1 MSFIEKHVLKN
12 FVIFCISLNGYHF
25 RGNSSIK
32 NSLEDDAP
40 SCIWKSEYSQRK
52 IFWDIEKKNN
62 VLFYVSLKTFWDG
75 FFNIT
80 SGKTQFLFML
90 YSFLL
95 VCSWMLSQMFPDFF
109 LDSYFSENHRW
120 IDSVLSRSCLV
131 SEFA

>member
-12 FVIFCISLNGYHF
+12 FVIFYISFNGYHF

-62 VLFYVSLKTFWDG
+62 VLFYLSLKTFWDG

-95 VCSWMLSQMFPDFF
+95 ARSWMLSQMFPNFF
-109 LDSYFSENHRW
+109 LNSYFSENHRW
-120 IDSVLSRSCLV
+120 VDSVLSRNCLV
-131 SEFA
+131 SDFA